1 MRQDIPASSAAIR
14 EDWSHCL
21 PGFKLTHTVHL
32 VSTSNLGVVSTA
44 AALLEDEEV
53 AVDRWAV
60 TRCGGNLEQRIG
72 LGEMTEMRAI
82 QLREQLA
89 SLNGVLRVRM
99 EHHFIRAGSVTSV
112 NASEGGR

>member
-1 MRQDIPASSAAIR
+1 MRQDTPSPCPATG

-53 AVDRWAV
+53 AVDEWAV
-60 TRCGGNLEQRIG
+60 TRRGGNLEQRIG
-72 LGEMTEMRAI
+72 LGEMTERRAVE
-82 QLREQLA
+82 LREQLA
-89 SLNGVLRVRM
+89 GLNGVLRARI
-99 EHHFIRAGSVTSV
+99 EHHFVRARPV
-112 NASEGGR
+112 ASEGAR